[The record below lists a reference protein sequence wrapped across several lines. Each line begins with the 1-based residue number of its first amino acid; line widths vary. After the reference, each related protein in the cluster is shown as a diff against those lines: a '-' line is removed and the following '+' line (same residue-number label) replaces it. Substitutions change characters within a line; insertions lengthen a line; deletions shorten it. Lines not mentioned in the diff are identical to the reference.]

1 MKQLKSILKVKSK
14 TSNMILLEV
23 KPDSQID
30 LIEHGFEGDEKLFR
44 LWFDDKSNYTWDPP
58 KFYTS
63 FRGEELKASGTYEWG
78 GSGCTCATSSW
89 TAQRNRIID
98 VAKEFGFDIQA
109 ARIK

>member
-1 MKQLKSILKVKSK
+1 MKKLKSILKVKSR

-78 GSGCTCATSSW
+78 PSCTCGSDSW
-89 TAQRNRIID
+89 RAQRNKIID

-109 ARIK
+109 ARIKK